1 MENKEKFMK
10 EALKEAQK
18 AYNKEEVPVGAVI
31 VKDNKIIARAHNLK
45 ETSFNAVS
53 HAEILAIQKAC
64 KKLGCWR
71 LTDCDMYVTLEPC
84 SMCAGALINS
94 RIRKLYIGTNDPKT
108 GACGSKLNLLEDI
121 EFNHAIEIERDVMQ
135 KECETILKDFFKFLR
150 ERNKNGKKENI

>member
-45 ETSFNAVS
+45 ETSLNAVS

-64 KKLGCWR
+64 KKLGAWR
-71 LTDCDMYVTLEPC
+71 LIDCDMYVTLEPC

-121 EFNHAIEIERDVMQ
+121 EFNHTIEIERGVMQ
-135 KECETILKDFFKFLR
+135 EECETILKDFFKFLR
-150 ERNKNGKKENI
+150 ERNKHGKKENI